1 MEVTGAEVGG
11 ERRGRGYGCGGRFGG
26 KQHQRRVRM
35 ICEELLGPWLRLSL
49 HEHCCKAVL
58 DGGLDGRQAGLG
70 VFGFLKAP
78 FRFEVGALRRRAGGR
93 SQ

>member
-26 KQHQRRVRM
+26 KQHQRRVRV
-35 ICEELLGPWLRLSL
+35 ICEELLRPRLRLSL
-49 HEHCCKAVL
+49 HERCCKAVL
-58 DGGLDGRQAGLG
+58 DGHQAGLR